1 MKNQPKI
8 ILTNDDGIFSP
19 GLRVLYEAVKDL
31 GEIYIVAP
39 SEPKSAVGLGITLHK
54 PIRVHEVT
62 LWGKAR
68 GFAINGTPSDS
79 IHVAREVVVRDK
91 IDLVLSGIN
100 IGDNTSMQT
109 ILSSGTL
116 GAAAEASLMGIKSIA
131 FSANVQSG
139 EEFYNEK
146 YSSIIKKVIRIMV
159 SHILENGF
167 PKGVDV
173 ISVNFPNEIKSG
185 VYVVPA
191 ARLRWWEKL
200 EERKD
205 PRGAPYYWLYGEPTE
220 PEPDTDVYVVHVL
233 KGIALTPLVLDMSAS
248 SGKAYSQLNS
258 IAKII
263 QMKLEEKTIE

>member
-1 MKNQPKI
+1 MRSKPKI

-54 PIRVHEVT
+54 PIRVNEVT
-62 LWGKAR
+62 LWGKTR

-79 IHVAREVVVRDK
+79 IHVAREVVVKDS
-91 IDLVLSGIN
+91 IDLVLSGVN

-116 GAAAEASLMGIKSIA
+116 GAASEASLMGIKSIA

-139 EEFYNEK
+139 EEFYKEE
-146 YSSIIKKVIRIMV
+146 YSSIIKKTIRVIV
-159 SHILENGF
+159 SYVLEQGF

-173 ISVNFPNEIKSG
+173 ISVNFPDEIKSG
-185 VYVVPA
+185 AYVVPA

-205 PRGAPYYWLYGEPTE
+205 PRGVPYYWLYGEPTE

-248 SGKAYSQLNS
+248 SGKAYSQLNT
-258 IAKII
+258 IAKIV
-263 QMKLEEKTIE
+263 QKALEESTI